1 MKLSLQQLDKQLSQG
16 LPSIIWISGD
26 EPLLVLEAADRVRA
40 AARNAGIS
48 ERQVFHADN
57 QFDWN
62 QLTDANQSMSLFG
75 DREILE
81 LRLPGKLNDEG
92 RKTLVAYAES
102 ANPDNL
108 LMIVSDRIEAAQ
120 SKAKWFGKVTD
131 AGWWVPVWPIERH
144 QLPAWLRQRLQQQG
158 LTIDDDA
165 LALLADRVDG
175 NLLAA
180 RQEIDKLLLMN
191 EGDNTAISLDTVIQS
206 VADSARFDIFDLS
219 DAFLSG
225 DLARSQRVL
234 SGLAAEGIEAPI
246 VLWVLARELRHLV
259 QLSEAQA
266 QGQILAGVFKR
277 LRIFDKRQGPY
288 QTALR
293 RAPGAHW
300 QRCLIRCGEIDA
312 TIKGR
317 REGNPWHKLSVLV
330 SEVAQPGLVPAEF

>member
-1 MKLSLQQLDKQLSQG
+1 MKLSLQQLNQNLSKG
-16 LPSIIWISGD
+16 LPPIIWISGD

-40 AARNAGIS
+40 AAREAGIG

-131 AGWWVPVWPIERH
+131 SGWWVPVWPIERH
-144 QLPAWLRQRLQQQG
+144 QLPSWLRQRLQQQG

-165 LALLADRVDG
+165 LSLLADRVDG

-180 RQEIDKLLLMN
+180 RQEIDKLLLVN
-191 EGDNTAISLDTVIQS
+191 EGDAISAETVIQS
-206 VADSARFDIFDLS
+206 VADSARFNIFDLAE
-219 DAFLSG
+219 AFLAG

-259 QLSEAQA
+259 QLAEAQD
-266 QGQILAGVFKR
+266 QGQNLAAVFKR

-288 QTALR
+288 QAALR
-293 RAPGAHW
+293 RAPGSHW
-300 QRCLIRCGEIDA
+300 QRCLVRCGEIDA

-317 REGNPWHKLSVLV
+317 RDGNAWHKLSVLV
-330 SEVAQPGLVPAEF
+330 SEVAQPGLVPSEF